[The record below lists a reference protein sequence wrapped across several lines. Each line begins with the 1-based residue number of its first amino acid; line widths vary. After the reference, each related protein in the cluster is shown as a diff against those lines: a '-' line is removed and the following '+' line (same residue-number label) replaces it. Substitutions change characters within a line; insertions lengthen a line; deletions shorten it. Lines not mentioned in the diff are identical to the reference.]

1 MTNFKSRNEK
11 EKIMIFNI
19 VLFSSFICQRFNF
32 DISKDEFSNHSYK
45 KRRDS
50 LEISLDRALFVAEL
64 GFPKILVPRRPQH
77 TSNVNNERAGK
88 SEWSKQLYSLY
99 MTTNLEQWYILVLLF

>member
-1 MTNFKSRNEK
+1 
-11 EKIMIFNI
+11 MIFNI
-19 VLFSSFICQRFNF
+19 VVFSICQRFNF
-32 DISKDEFSNHSYK
+32 GISKDEFSNHSYK

-77 TSNVNNERAGK
+77 TSNVNNECAGK

-99 MTTNLEQWYILVLLF
+99 MATNLEHWYILVLLF

>member
-1 MTNFKSRNEK
+1 
-11 EKIMIFNI
+11 MIFNI
-19 VLFSSFICQRFNF
+19 AVFSSFICQRFNF
-32 DISKDEFSNHSYK
+32 GISKDSNHSYK

-77 TSNVNNERAGK
+77 TSNVNNECAGK

-99 MTTNLEQWYILVLLF
+99 MATNLEHWCILVLLF